1 MTDIGHSRAEIQTV
15 SGSEMLKQVKM
26 RRLAALACGTI
37 LAGTMLSFAL
47 PAQAQAVKKKPVA
60 AEAQAEQAAEQV
72 ADQSA
77 EQAAAPAG
85 TVRLDQIVVT
95 ATGFEQNVKDAPA
108 SITVVPREELEKGA
122 FRNLTDALNSVQ
134 GVSVTGIANEQDIYI
149 RGLPGA
155 YTLILVD
162 GKRQSTRDARTNGNA
177 GFEQSFVPPAS
188 AIERIEVVRG
198 PMSSLY
204 GSDAM
209 GGVINIITRKVDD
222 AWHGELTLDGTVQT
236 KSRYGNSGQASF
248 YVSGPLV
255 PDVVGVQAWGRG
267 LKRSEDKFLNGTQE
281 QRDGDLGG
289 KLTIT
294 PNEDHDIFIEG
305 GVTRV
310 RREGN
315 VGDTIALT
323 GTDTY
328 NYNDRR
334 HWSISHTGRWG
345 PTTSDFSFS
354 QEWAERTNFNWDKAQ
369 GSYVENLRSPEIR
382 NSVLDGKFT
391 TPFEFYGDHTLVTGG
406 QFIDAQLTDQNPG
419 RRTGL
424 DETFSIRQWAI
435 FAEDEWWITP
445 DFSLTGGLRMDDHE
459 IYGSHLS
466 PRAYAVW
473 HATEQLTL
481 KGGIST
487 GFKAPEIR
495 TIAPGYAYTTGGG
508 GCFYGPEASLPSGK
522 NPCGVIIGD
531 ESLKAEK
538 STSYELGALWDNQD
552 GLQLGATYFYT
563 DFKDKISNKQ
573 MLDANG
579 KPIRWSEN
587 TNYVLWSSFNIDNA
601 VMQGVELTANWEA
614 TSDIRLRASYTYTH
628 SRQKGGD
635 YDGLPLTRTPEHMG
649 NIRADWITPVEGL
662 SAWTAANYHG
672 SETNAGA
679 RIGSNGK
686 PVYKNGKVI
695 ARKYDAYMTFDIGTS
710 YEFSEN
716 VTFNAALYNL
726 FDKRIEESDF
736 NASVDGRRLW
746 VSMTSKF

>member
-1 MTDIGHSRAEIQTV
+1 MTKTGHLREETQVVFASDV
-15 SGSEMLKQVKM
+15 LKQVKL

-37 LAGTMLSFAL
+37 LAGSMLSLTL
-47 PAQAQAVKKKPVA
+47 PAYAQAVKKKTVA
-60 AEAQAEQAAEQV
+60 AEAQAEQPAA
-72 ADQSA
+72 D
-77 EQAAAPAG
+77 AG
-85 TVRLDQIVVT
+85 TIRLDQIVVT

-108 SITVVPREELEKGA
+108 SITVVPREELEKGS
-122 FRNLTDALNSVQ
+122 FRSLTDALANVQ
-134 GVSVTGIANEQDIYI
+134 GVAVTGGANSQDIMI

-162 GKRQSTRDARTNGNA
+162 GKRQSTRDARTNSNISGY
-177 GFEQSFVPPAS
+177 EQSYMPPAS

-222 AWHGELTLDGTVQT
+222 AWHGEVTVDGTVQN

-255 PDVVGVQAWGRG
+255 PEVAGLQVWGRG
-267 LKRSEDKFLNGTQE
+267 MKRNEDKVLNGTQE
-281 QRDGDLGG
+281 QRDGDISG
-289 KLTIT
+289 KLTLT
-294 PNEDHDIFIEG
+294 PNEDHDIFLEG
-305 GVTRV
+305 GITRV
-310 RREGN
+310 RREANPDYTLAENG
-315 VGDTIALT
+315 A
-323 GTDTY
+323 Y
-328 NYNDRR
+328 NYNHNDRK
-334 HWSISHTGRWG
+334 HWSVTHVGRWG
-345 PTTSDFSFS
+345 PTTSEFTFQ
-354 QEWAERTNFNWDKAQ
+354 QEWAKRTSWNWDNKQQAII
-369 GSYVENLRSPEIR
+369 ENTRIPEIR

-406 QFIDAQLTDQNPG
+406 QYFDAHLKDQNPG
-419 RRTGL
+419 RRNNL
-424 DETFSIRQWAI
+424 DETFNIRQWAL
-435 FAEDEWWITP
+435 FMEDEWWVTQ
-445 DFSLTGGLRMDDHE
+445 DFALTGGLRMDDHE
-459 IYGSHLS
+459 VYGSHFS

-473 HATEQLTL
+473 HANEQVTF

-508 GCFYGPEASLPSGK
+508 GCSYTGK
-522 NPCGVIIGD
+522 TCGVIIGD
-531 ESLKAEK
+531 DSLKAEK
-538 STSYELGALWDNQD
+538 STSYELAALWDNQN
-552 GLQLGATYFYT
+552 GLQLGGTYFYT
-563 DFKDKISNKQ
+563 DFKDKISNRQ
-573 MLDANG
+573 ILDSNG
-579 KPIRWSEN
+579 NPVYWDQDP
-587 TNYVLWSSFNIDNA
+587 NYRLWKNFNIDNA

-614 TSDIRLRASYTYTH
+614 TDDIRLRASYTYTH

-635 YDGLPLTRTPEHMG
+635 FDGLPLTRTPEHMG
-649 NIRADWITPVEGL
+649 NIRADWMTPVEGL

-679 RIGSNGK
+679 RIGTNGK
-686 PVYKNGKVI
+686 PVYKDGKVI

-716 VTFNAALYNL
+716 VSFNAALYNL

-736 NASVDGRRLW
+736 NTSVDGRRLW